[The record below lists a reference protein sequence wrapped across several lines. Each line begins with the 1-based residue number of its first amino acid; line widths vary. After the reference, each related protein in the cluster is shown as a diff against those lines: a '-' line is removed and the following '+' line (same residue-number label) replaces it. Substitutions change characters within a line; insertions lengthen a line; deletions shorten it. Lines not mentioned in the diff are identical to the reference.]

1 MGRNILHVI
10 EVREQQG
17 TEGPLAHDRTVTF
30 QVYEPER
37 LRMPVSNLAVSGVSP
52 TVLRR
57 FGSASWYLWCGGDC
71 RYTHPRIAKD
81 PARQRVQLLTR

>member
-10 EVREQQG
+10 EAREQQG

-37 LRMPVSNLAVSGVSP
+37 LRMPVSNLAVSGMSP

-57 FGSASWYLWCGGDC
+57 FGPVSWYLWCGGAR

-81 PARQRVQLLTR
+81 PARQGVQLLTQ

>member
-10 EVREQQG
+10 EAREQQG

-52 TVLRR
+52 TVLRPLR
-57 FGSASWYLWCGGDC
+57 LCILVPVV
-71 RYTHPRIAKD
+71 RR
-81 PARQRVQLLTR
+81 